1 MNFLKVRLTAL
12 MFLHVVPDP
21 GVEGGEVLLGDDVVV
36 VEVEHVVE
44 EVSELVPL
52 EAREQRPALQHL
64 RLVVLRPLD
73 EGAPCVLHPP
83 RPSLSKQLEL
93 V

>member
-64 RLVVLRPLD
+64 RLVVLRTLD

-83 RPSLSKQLEL
+83 RPSLSKQLKL

>member
-1 MNFLKVRLTAL
+1 MKFLKVRLTAL

-64 RLVVLRPLD
+64 RLVVLRTLD

-83 RPSLSKQLEL
+83 RPSLTNS
-93 V
+93 